1 MLWAIAIA
9 GCGAAAYS
17 FSAALLNPAVGAEL
31 GEPVVFA
38 LLANWI
44 TLSYVLCGLFAWWR
58 RPDSRFGLVMV
69 CAGFANFF
77 STLSATT
84 NDVTYTL
91 GLALD
96 FLPPVLFIHVFLAF
110 PTGYLRRRLERAF
123 VVSAY
128 IAAIGFQL
136 TWMLLGGAGP
146 GSLLEVSANEDAATS
161 VQRVALAVMSGFC
174 LAAVALL
181 LRKWRIDRPLRRSMA
196 VLIDVFALGL
206 VMIACLYLAHLFE
219 LPVAKELRWAT
230 FAALGLAPVA
240 FLWALLNARLAR
252 SALGDLL
259 LELRTE
265 PAPTDLRDALARALG
280 DPSLELAYWLPDFEV
295 YADLHG
301 QLVEVHDVPGRAT
314 TLIDREG
321 DHVAAL
327 IHDPALTDEP
337 ELLDSVRAAAG
348 IALENARLQAELRA
362 RLEELRGSRA
372 RIVEAAQNERRLLE
386 RDLHDGAQQRLI
398 ALSLNLSLLEARIDG
413 SDEVRAGIDQA
424 RREISAS
431 LGELREIAR
440 GIHPAVVSAHGLGVA
455 LEHLVARAPIPV
467 ELHVGFEDRLPEPL
481 EVAAYYV
488 VAESLANVAKHAQA
502 TSVRIDAVQD
512 NGELVLEIVDDGIG
526 GADSERGSGIRG
538 LADRVE
544 ALNGRLRVWTPVGG
558 GTRVKAEIPCV

>member
-1 MLWAIAIA
+1 
-9 GCGAAAYS
+9 
-17 FSAALLNPAVGAEL
+17 
-31 GEPVVFA
+31 
-38 LLANWI
+38 
-44 TLSYVLCGLFAWWR
+44 
-58 RPDSRFGLVMV
+58 
-69 CAGFANFF
+69 
-77 STLSATT
+77 
-84 NDVTYTL
+84 
-91 GLALD
+91 
-96 FLPPVLFIHVFLAF
+96 
-110 PTGYLRRRLERAF
+110 
-123 VVSAY
+123 
-128 IAAIGFQL
+128 
-136 TWMLLGGAGP
+136 
-146 GSLLEVSANEDAATS
+146 
-161 VQRVALAVMSGFC
+161 MSGFC
-174 LAAVALL
+174 LAAVSLL
-181 LRKWRIDRPLRRSMA
+181 MRRWRIDRPLRRSTTL
-196 VLIDVFALGL
+196 VVDVFALGL
-206 VMIACLYLAHLFE
+206 VMIACLYLAHVFM
-219 LPVAKELRWAT
+219 LPIAKELRWAT
-230 FAALGLAPVA
+230 FATLGLAPIA

-265 PAPTDLRDALARALG
+265 PAPADLRDALARALG

-295 YADLHG
+295 YADLRG
-301 QLVEVHDVPGRAT
+301 QPVEVRDVPARAT
-314 TLIDREG
+314 TLIDRDG
-321 DHVAAL
+321 AHVAAL

-348 IALENARLQAELRA
+348 IALENARLHAELRA

-398 ALSLNLSLLEARIDG
+398 ALSLNLSLLEARIGG

-455 LEHLVARAPIPV
+455 LEHLAARAPIPV
-467 ELHVGFEDRLPEPL
+467 ELHVGLDGRLPESL

-488 VAESLANVAKHAQA
+488 VAESLANVTKRAQA
-502 TSVRIDAVQD
+502 TSVRVDAVRN

-558 GTRVKAEIPCV
+558 GTRVKAEIPCA